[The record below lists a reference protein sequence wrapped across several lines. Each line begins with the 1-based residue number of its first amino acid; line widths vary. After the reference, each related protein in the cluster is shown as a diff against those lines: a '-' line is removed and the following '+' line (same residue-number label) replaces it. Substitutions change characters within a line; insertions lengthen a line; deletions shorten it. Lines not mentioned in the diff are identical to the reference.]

1 MKVGLLSGLSAIAV
15 TAAAVQAQALTV
27 SPEVNS
33 LSYTHLAKLNQSQTF
48 ETLSLAGGVTRL
60 PASAYKTAGVYF
72 ITNNKEQN
80 FSPAG
85 MGNEFGDPTDTTCA
99 RYGFTVKSC
108 ASGLFNKSCPYND
121 KIYDKCCDATY
132 KYNPSQCAAPKKLSS
147 DTCGG
152 KYKCYCDP
160 ATYPYASCVAPQI
173 KGAACTD
180 DSGTRYQTCT
190 CPTSVPTPYGCQT
203 YYPSPCGSVCRVAYA
218 DNCRNRASAQ
228 TPYGCE
234 KYWGD
239 CGSKC
244 ERAYTDNCRNRNA
257 VPTPYGC
264 KQAWGDCAS
273 KCQIAY
279 PDNCHNRGSVN
290 APYGCQSAWGDC
302 ASKCQVAYADNC
314 RNRSSVPAPYGCEK
328 YWSDCS
334 SKCERAYPDNCRN
347 RSAVSAPYG
356 CKQVWGDCTSKCQ
369 IAYPDNCHNRNST
382 STVYGCAKTWS
393 DCPSKCEIAYG
404 DNCHN
409 RTAVTIPANAVCSA
423 YYNDC
428 SLKCSA
434 WTCKSGYMQ
443 SGNSCVVAAK
453 CSDGG
458 YLDKTNGHTCTTVSY
473 KGLTCY
479 GQCKNTITIN
489 EVMPDAEACSGGPYT
504 TAYYKEPGNNTS
516 LFFRYGYC
524 SGSRR
529 VMELNQSKAL
539 LNGEIQL
546 SVSNIYIN
554 DKEYRFCTIQNA
566 TYFNCFGGE
575 CTIQVQA
582 TDTIRSYDIIYVEK
596 SQADA
601 CPRF

>member
-244 ERAYTDNCRNRNA
+244 ERAY
-257 VPTPYGC
+257 
-264 KQAWGDCAS
+264 
-273 KCQIAY
+273 
-279 PDNCHNRGSVN
+279 
-290 APYGCQSAWGDC
+290 
-302 ASKCQVAYADNC
+302 
-314 RNRSSVPAPYGCEK
+314 
-328 YWSDCS
+328 
-334 SKCERAYPDNCRN
+334 PDNCRN

-489 EVMPDAEACSGGPYT
+489 EVMPDAEACSGGSYT
-504 TAYYKEPGNNTS
+504 TAYYKEPGNNTR
-516 LFFRYGYC
+516 LFFMYGYC

-529 VMELNQSKAL
+529 VRELNQSKAL